1 MILSLVTAVLP
12 ASSAPE
18 PIGFLIDAH
27 GDVML
32 RRLTWSQSR
41 PVGLGIELRLGDT
54 IRLKANAKAM
64 ILCPDLLTSW
74 QPSSKSDR
82 GVFEGCPAGSETI
95 RMRDGQEA
103 LGVRNSE
110 PEPSVLMPSNSAILD
125 PKPWIRW
132 EAVPG
137 TNRYRVSVWD
147 SSNPSQAVWG
157 PALVNGTSIQYPGKP
172 ALTMGLRYFVRVTAD
187 GGLST
192 QGRPFFL
199 ASGDLQHTVEERM
212 RKLKAAIAE
221 EVPREVAIA
230 VYLLSQ
236 RLTADA
242 LPLLD
247 GLAGKSHSA
256 ALQLLRAK
264 SLGEVGAKATEIE
277 ALRRALKEAD
287 QNNQPESK
295 AECLLELAR
304 LAIKRSETMEL
315 SRRAARI
322 FRELGDTTR
331 AEAAEKLGR
340 SEGGQ

>member
-1 MILSLVTAVLP
+1 MILSLVTAVLA
-12 ASSAPE
+12 ASNAPG
-18 PIGFLIDAH
+18 PIGFLIDVH
-27 GDVML
+27 GEVSL
-32 RRLTWSQSR
+32 RRTAWSHSQ
-41 PVGLGIELRLGDT
+41 PVGLGTELRSGDT

-74 QPSSKSDR
+74 EPSAKSDR

-103 LGVRNSE
+103 LGVRNPE
-110 PEPSVLMPSNSAILD
+110 PEPSVLTPSNTAILD

-147 SSNPSQAVWG
+147 SSGPSTPVWG
-157 PALVNGTSIQYPGKP
+157 PALVNGTSIQYAGKP
-172 ALTMGLRYFVRVTAD
+172 ALATGLRYFVRVTAD
-187 GGLST
+187 GGSSA

-199 ASGDLQHTVEERM
+199 APGDLQQSVDERR
-212 RKLKAAIAE
+212 RKLKAAITE
-221 EVPREVAIA
+221 EAPREVAIA

-247 GLAGKSHSA
+247 SLVVKSDSA

-264 SLGEVGAKATEIE
+264 SLGEVGAKAAEIR
-277 ALRRALKEAD
+277 ALRSALKEAD
-287 QNNQPESK
+287 RNNQPESK
-295 AECLLELAR
+295 AESLQELAR
-304 LAIKRSETMEL
+304 LALKRSETMEL

-322 FRELGDTTR
+322 FRELGETAR
-331 AEAAEKLGR
+331 AEAAERLGR
-340 SEGGQ
+340 SEGKQ

>member
-12 ASSAPE
+12 ASNAPG
-18 PIGFLIDAH
+18 PIGFLIDVH
-27 GDVML
+27 GEVSL
-32 RRLTWSQSR
+32 RRTAWSHSQ
-41 PVGLGIELRLGDT
+41 PVGLGTELRSSDT

-103 LGVRNSE
+103 LGVRNPE
-110 PEPSVLMPSNSAILD
+110 PGPSVLTPSNTAILD
-125 PKPWIRW
+125 PVPWIRW

-137 TNRYRVSVWD
+137 TSRYRVSVSD
-147 SSNPSQAVWG
+147 SSNPSNPIWG
-157 PALVNGTSIQYPGKP
+157 PALVSGTSIQYAGKP
-172 ALTMGLRYFVRVTAD
+172 ALAMGLRYFIRVTAE
-187 GGLST
+187 GGLSA

-199 ASGDLQHTVEERM
+199 AAEDLQQRVKER
-212 RKLKAAIAE
+212 RQRLKATIPE
-221 EVPREVAIA
+221 ELPSEVAIA

-247 GLAGKSHSA
+247 QLLVKSDSA

-264 SLGEVGAKATEIE
+264 ALGDGGAKATEIE
-277 ALRRALKEAD
+277 ALRRALKDAD
-287 QNNQPESK
+287 QNNEPESK
-295 AECLLELAR
+295 AESLLELAR
-304 LAIKRSETMEL
+304 LALKRSETIEL

-322 FRELGDTTR
+322 FRELGETAR
-331 AEAAEKLGR
+331 AEAAETLG
-340 SEGGQ
+340 SAEGRQ